1 MLENYTV
8 EELAGELYDA
18 QVNRSPVGPLT
29 EKEPGI
35 TVDEAYAVQIANIR
49 RLTGEGHVIV
59 GKKIGLTSLV
69 MQQMMNVN
77 EPDYGHLLDT
87 MHIKDGMIPMDNLL
101 QPKMEGEI
109 AFILG
114 KDLQGPDVTP
124 EQVLEATEYVSA
136 ALEVVDS
143 RVKDWK
149 IKLPDTVADNASS
162 GCYVISDKR
171 VPVSDVVLTDVEMVF
186 YKNGEELN
194 RGKGSAA
201 LGDPALCVAWL
212 ANKLWAYG
220 VTLKKGEVVLS
231 GALSAAVNAE
241 RGDVFRAEMS
251 VLGPVEGRFV

>member
-1 MLENYTV
+1 MLKNYTI
-8 EELAGELYDA
+8 EQLAEQLYDA
-18 QVNRSPVGPLT
+18 QANRSPIGPLT
-29 EKEPGI
+29 EKEPEI
-35 TVDEAYAVQIANIR
+35 SVDEAYEVQITNIKR
-49 RLTGEGHVIV
+49 MTDEGHVIA

-69 MQQMMNVN
+69 MQQMMKVN
-77 EPDYGHLLDT
+77 EPDYGHLLDS
-87 MHIKDGMIPMDNLL
+87 MYIKDGNIPMDTLL

-124 EQVLEATEYVSA
+124 KQVLEATDYVSA

-143 RVKDWK
+143 RVSDWK

-162 GCYVISDKR
+162 GCFVISDKR
-171 VPVSDVVLTDVEMVF
+171 VPVSDVVLTDVEMIF

-212 ANKLWAYG
+212 ANKLWEYG
-220 VTLKKGEVVLS
+220 VTLKKGEIVLS
-231 GALSAAVNAE
+231 GALSAAVDAK

-251 VLGPVEGRFV
+251 VLGPIEGRFV

>member
-1 MLENYTV
+1 MLKNYTV
-8 EELAGELYDA
+8 GQLAGQLYDA
-18 QVNRSPVGPLT
+18 RINRIPIKPLT
-29 EKEPGI
+29 EMEPGI
-35 TVDEAYAVQIANIR
+35 SVDEAYAVQIANIKR
-49 RLTGEGHVIV
+49 ATENGHVIV

-77 EPDYGHLLDT
+77 EPDYGHLLDS
-87 MHIKDGMIPMDNLL
+87 MHIKDGMIPMDTLL

-114 KDLQGPDVTP
+114 KDLVGPNVTP
-124 EQVLEATEYVSA
+124 QQVLEATEYVTA
-136 ALEVVDS
+136 ALEIVDS
-143 RVKDWK
+143 RVLDWK

-162 GCYVISDKR
+162 GCYVLSDTH
-171 VPVSDVVLTDVEMVF
+171 VPVSDVSLPDVEMVF
-186 YKNGEELN
+186 YKNGKELN

-231 GALSAAVNAE
+231 GALSAAVDAS
-241 RGDVFRAEMS
+241 RGDDFRAEMS
-251 VLGPVEGRFV
+251 TLGPIAAQFV